1 MTHRQKIRLV
11 EFLVIGV
18 VMGTAEDLIA
28 VLFATDAKFSWHIL
42 LIVFL
47 VALPFAF
54 ISEIVVDHPNFWK
67 KIWPE
72 VKQEAAVIEQEIK
85 EKVEKVI

>member
-11 EFLVIGV
+11 EFLIIGV
-18 VMGTAEDLIA
+18 VMGTLEDLIA
-28 VLFATDAKFSWHIL
+28 VMFATDSKFSWQIL
-42 LIVFL
+42 GIVFL

-72 VKQEAAVIEQEIK
+72 VKEEAREIEQEVKKI
-85 EKVEKVI
+85 V